1 MAAKFSTNLSAKP
14 GSRNLLLKSLIGVI
28 GLMSLLLGAC
38 ILYIVQGN
46 VRARTRYSVKTFSP
60 QGEVPQWVDLSI
72 TFSEAI
78 IDKSRIGTEVP
89 AEALRFTPAVQGA
102 ARWIARDR
110 VGFFLD
116 APLAPSA
123 QYTVQLTP
131 ELNPSETFLLTGQ
144 KEFKFATDPFAVQ
157 QARMEFTADD
167 AREHATGFG
176 TIAFNYPVTI
186 VDLKAHLSIE
196 LDDETEIPYQIQ
208 TNTATA
214 RTVTFETKRI
224 KRGNADQEIKIKI
237 EKGFKCTGGK
247 IGLEK
252 ASVTPVILRG
262 QGTLGVTYADIWESD
277 GTPYISVSF
286 SAPVLSDAIE
296 PYIELTPAV
305 AHQVTSDYRN
315 VQIHG
320 NFKRRTTYTLQIRR
334 GLTARNDAVLKQD
347 YTTHLTIPDIRP
359 QLRFLGDG
367 FFLARKGHLN
377 LGLATINVKRVKL
390 NIEKVFANNLIYIS
404 KLERW
409 SRWSRN
415 LGKPIHT
422 EELDIPSQLNE
433 EVTTPI
439 SLEEYLSDEHV
450 GIFKVVAR
458 NADREWDSAHQWV
471 LITDLG
477 ITAKR
482 VGDSLYVWV
491 KSLAT
496 GSAIPTARVKL
507 ISDNNQTLL
516 NGTTNWAGYVEF
528 TDVTEKTEDFTP
540 FMITVAKRDDL
551 AFIQLNR
558 HEIATAD
565 FNIAGAA
572 YLQKGYEAFLYT
584 SRGVYRPGE
593 IVQLAGIV
601 RGPKQIT
608 PQPLPARIE
617 VLSPNGRIM
626 RELRLQT
633 DKSGACDVKIPIPD
647 YALTGNYIAK
657 IRIADRVV
665 GRVQFQVE
673 EFMPDRIKVAVTA
686 DKSTYKLGEE
696 LGIEVSAINLFGPPA
711 VGRKVEASCELEAVS
726 FVNSAVNA
734 KATQWNSF
742 VFGNARSN
750 FEKQR
755 IGLGEITTDAAGKAH
770 YQFTIPETLKAPSL
784 LNGTLTATVSEAG
797 GRSVTASHRVVIH
810 PYSHYVGLRR
820 TQTGDVKINQPL
832 RFDYIAVNDVM
843 AVAPGRDLKL
853 SLHKVHWNTIL
864 RQNGAGRYKYVSE
877 AQTTEVK
884 TVTLTSA
891 ETVQT
896 VTLTPS
902 DYGEYRV
909 RLEDIASTAT
919 AELEFYVSGWGNIP
933 VSMEH
938 PTRLELTL
946 NKPTY
951 RPGQTAKLYVKAPFP
966 GTLLL
971 TVEREKVLSYRTIV
985 MKNNTTTLSIPV
997 RYAYR
1002 PNVYLSATLTRAI
1015 PMEGT
1020 VTDKKSPLPA
1030 RAFGVIPLKIDETR
1044 RRLSIEMS
1052 LSQTNDAGNMQ
1063 KIPLVSRKSNIASA
1077 EVPVGAGNV
1086 IQGMDSVYPQTESAS
1101 TYDNEVTVLP
1111 NSEVTI
1117 AFQVHGRRSWQ
1128 KYDVCIAAVD
1138 EGILALTDF
1147 KTPNPHDYFYR
1158 QRGLKTRSF
1167 DLYSGILPEIAN
1179 VTDDSSTGGD
1189 ATTTRQ
1195 TELRKRLSTGSI
1207 RRVKPISLWSG
1218 FVKTD
1223 GNGRGTAQFKIPQ
1236 FNGTLRVM
1244 AVAFAGGDYG
1254 GTEAHLTV
1262 REPIVLTPTFP
1273 RFLAGGDKVRVPVT
1287 LFNGTGE
1294 AGEFKVELQASG
1306 DVQLLSAIT
1315 VSDQPS
1321 AVRDQ
1326 QEHLFAESQQ
1336 SMVPDSQ
1343 YTGDKLSINQKV
1355 DAGTDAQV
1363 FFDILV
1369 QDAIGEASFNLS
1381 AHGNAQ
1387 ITQLDVKIPLRS
1399 AAPPVTQTGQGVVRA
1414 DEPVDFI
1421 FPSNLI
1427 PDSSE
1432 FSLTISPFPN
1442 IRFADSLRYLIRY
1455 PHGCLEQTT
1464 SKVFPLL
1471 YFSDLARS
1479 VEPMLAAE
1487 DSVDHYITSG
1497 ITKIESMLKSDNR
1510 FAYWPGGTYVNPWSS
1525 IYASHFL
1532 VEARKA
1538 GYEVSDR
1545 VYNAML
1551 AGLKTEAK
1559 FSPNTEDDFRSS
1571 LEEAQEIRRE
1581 ISLATY
1587 AAYVLTAA
1595 GHPDRG
1601 TMHYLKNRGLSGLS
1615 DYSHFQ
1621 LAGAFALSGEL
1632 ETALS
1637 MLPVSVSPNFNK
1649 GNGERETGGTLDSP
1663 IRAQAIML
1671 DVLAEVN
1678 ENHPSIPMLVQ
1689 NLSEAASDGNRW
1701 ATTQENAFAFLALG
1715 KILKKQMDRNY
1726 TGALTLNGEHFAD
1739 FDATETRYTDKTWD
1753 GTRVQLSV
1761 KGEGSCYYY
1770 WSAFGIQRDSFIEEY
1785 EHELQ
1790 VRRRYFN
1797 KNGEELT
1804 GTFGHGEL
1812 IIAEVNVKA
1821 LTANLENVVVV
1832 DMLPTGFEIEN
1843 PRLESRAGI
1852 SWLKAQDFK
1861 PDYIDIRDDRLIFF
1875 GTFPRQRERKFY
1887 YALRAVTQ
1895 GEFTLPPI
1903 VAEAMYDTTKS
1914 AVTGSMRIAVVA
1926 E

>member
-1 MAAKFSTNLSAKP
+1 MVVKLSKNFSAKS
-14 GSRNLLLKSLIGVI
+14 GSRNVLLKSLIGVI

-38 ILYIVQGN
+38 ILYIVQSD
-46 VRARTRYSVKTFSP
+46 VRARTRYSVKTFTP
-60 QGEVPQWVDLSI
+60 QGEVPQWVDFSI

-78 IDKSRIGTEVP
+78 IDKSRVGTEVP
-89 AEALRFTPAVQGA
+89 AEALRFTPAVQGT

-123 QYTVQLTP
+123 QYIVQLTP

-157 QARMEFTADD
+157 QARMEFTSDD
-167 AREHATGFG
+167 AREDATGFG

-196 LDDETEIPYQIQ
+196 LDDETEIPYQIE

-214 RTVTFETKRI
+214 RTVRFETKRI

-262 QGTLGVTYADIWESD
+262 RGTLGVTYSDVWESD

-286 SAPVLSDAIE
+286 SAPVLSDVIE

-305 AHQVTSDYRN
+305 AYQVTSDYRN

-320 NFKRRTTYTLQIRR
+320 NFKRRTTYTLKIRR

-347 YTTHLTIPDIRP
+347 YMTRLKIPDIRP

-367 FFLARKGHLN
+367 FFLARKGQLN

-390 NIEKVFANNLIYIS
+390 NIEKVFANNLIYVS

-409 SRWSRN
+409 SRRSRN

-458 NADREWDSAHQWV
+458 NAQREWDSAHQWV
-471 LITDLG
+471 LVTDLG
-477 ITAKR
+477 ISAKR
-482 VGDSLYVWV
+482 AGDRLYVWV

-496 GSAIPTARVKL
+496 GSPVPTARVKL

-516 NGTTNWAGYVEF
+516 EGRTNWAGYVEF
-528 TDVTEKTEDFTP
+528 TDVAEKTEDFTP

-565 FNIAGAA
+565 FNIAGSA

-593 IVQLAGIV
+593 TVQLAGIV
-601 RGPKQIT
+601 RGPKQVT
-608 PQPLPARIE
+608 PQPLPTRIE

-633 DKSGACDVKIPIPD
+633 NKSGACDVQIPIPD

-657 IRIADRVV
+657 MRIADRVV

-696 LGIEVSAINLFGPPA
+696 LDIEVSAINLFGPPA
-711 VGRKVEASCELEAVS
+711 VGRKVEASCELEALP
-726 FVNSAVNA
+726 FVKKDTAPSAS
-734 KATQWNSF
+734 ATQWDSF
-742 VFGNARSN
+742 VFGNTRSN

-755 IGLGEITTDAAGKAH
+755 IGLGEAKTDAAGKAH

-797 GRSVTASHRVVIH
+797 GRSVTASHRIVIH

-820 TQTGDVKINQPL
+820 TTTGDVKINQPL
-832 RFDYIAVNDVM
+832 RFDYIAVNNAM
-843 AVAPGRDLKL
+843 AVASGRDLKL

-864 RQNGAGRYKYVSE
+864 RQNNAGRYEYVSE
-877 AQTTEVK
+877 PQTTEVE

-891 ETVQT
+891 EIAQT

-919 AELEFYVSGWGNIP
+919 AELGFYVSGWGNIP

-946 NKPTY
+946 NKPAY
-951 RPGQTAKLYVKAPFP
+951 RPGQTAKLYIKAPFP

-971 TVEREKVLSYRTIV
+971 TVEREKVLSYRTMV

-1002 PNVYLSATLTRAI
+1002 PNVYLSATLIRAI

-1052 LSQTNDAGNMQ
+1052 LNQTNDTGDMQ
-1063 KIPLVSRKSNIASA
+1063 KIPLASP
-1077 EVPVGAGNV
+1077 E
-1086 IQGMDSVYPQTESAS
+1086 DS
-1101 TYDNEVTVLP
+1101 EVTVLP

-1147 KTPNPHDYFYR
+1147 KTPKPHNYFYR

-1179 VTDDSSTGGD
+1179 VTDNSSTGGD
-1189 ATTTRQ
+1189 MATTRQ
-1195 TELRKRLSTGSI
+1195 PELRKRLSTSSI

-1223 GNGRGTAQFKIPQ
+1223 GNGRGSVQFKIPQ
-1236 FNGTLRVM
+1236 FNGTLRLM

-1254 GTEAHLTV
+1254 GTEAYLTV
-1262 REPIVLTPTFP
+1262 RAPIVLTPTFP

-1287 LFNGTGE
+1287 LFNDTGTE
-1294 AGEFKVELQASG
+1294 GEFTVELQASG
-1306 DVQLLSAIT
+1306 DVRLLSA
-1315 VSDQPS
+1315 SDVNPPQTSP
-1321 AVRDQ
+1321 
-1326 QEHLFAESQQ
+1326 QE
-1336 SMVPDSQ
+1336 DSEKPLQ
-1343 YTGDKLSINQKV
+1343 TSETENIVDKLSIDQRV
-1355 DAGTDAQV
+1355 DAGAETQV

-1369 QDAIGEASFNLS
+1369 QDAIGEANFNLS
-1381 AHGNAQ
+1381 AHGNTQ
-1387 ITQLDVKIPLRS
+1387 TTQLETKIPLRS
-1399 AAPPVTQTGQGVVRA
+1399 VAPPVTKTGQGVVRIG
-1414 DEPVDFI
+1414 ESVDFI

-1432 FSLTISPFPN
+1432 FSLTLSPFPN

-1464 SKVFPLL
+1464 SRVFPLL

-1487 DSVDHYITSG
+1487 DSVDYYITSG
-1497 ITKIESMLKSDNR
+1497 ITKIESMLKSDDR

-1538 GYEVSDR
+1538 GYEVADR
-1545 VYNAML
+1545 VYDAIL
-1551 AGLKTEAK
+1551 KGLKTQAK
-1559 FSPNTEDDFRSS
+1559 FSPNTEDGN
-1571 LEEAQEIRRE
+1571 EAQEIRKK

-1587 AAYVLTAA
+1587 AVYVLAAA

-1649 GNGERETGGTLDSP
+1649 STAQRETGGTLDSP

-1689 NLSEAASDGNRW
+1689 NLSEAASEGNRW
-1701 ATTQENAFAFLALG
+1701 TTTQENAFAFLALG

-1726 TGALTLNGEHFAD
+1726 TGTLTLNDEHFAD
-1739 FDATETRYTDKTWD
+1739 FDATDTRYTDEAWD

-1785 EHELQ
+1785 ERELQ

-1797 KNGEELT
+1797 KDGEERT
-1804 GTFGHGEL
+1804 GSFAHGEL
-1812 IIAEVNVKA
+1812 IIAEVTLKA

-1852 SWLKAQDFK
+1852 PWLKAQDFK

>member
-1 MAAKFSTNLSAKP
+1 MAAKLPKNLSVKS
-14 GSRNLLLKSLIGVI
+14 GNRNLLLKSLIGVI

-46 VRARTRYSVKTFSP
+46 VRARTRYTVKTFTP

-78 IDKSRIGTEVP
+78 IDKSRVGTEIP
-89 AEALRFTPAVQGA
+89 AEALRFTPAVQGTA
-102 ARWIARDR
+102 SWIARDR

-123 QYTVQLTP
+123 EYTVQLTP
-131 ELNPSETFLLTGQ
+131 ELNPSDTFLLTGQ

-157 QARMEFTADD
+157 QARMEFTSDE

-196 LDDETEIPYQIQ
+196 LDDETEIPYQIE
-208 TNTATA
+208 TSTATA
-214 RTVTFETKRI
+214 RTVKFRTKRI
-224 KRGNADQEIKIKI
+224 KRSKADREIKIKI

-252 ASVTPVILRG
+252 ANVTPVILRG
-262 QGTLGVTYADIWESD
+262 QGTLGVTYSDVWESD

-296 PYIELTPAV
+296 PYIEFTPAV
-305 AHQVTSDYRN
+305 AYQVTSDYRN

-320 NFKRRTTYTLQIRR
+320 NFKRRTTYTLKIRR

-347 YTTHLTIPDIRP
+347 YMTRLKIPDIRP
-359 QLRFLGDG
+359 QLRFVGDG
-367 FFLARKGHLN
+367 FFLARKGQLN
-377 LGLATINVKRVKL
+377 LGLATINVKRVEL
-390 NIEKVFANNLIYIS
+390 SIEKVFANNLIYVS

-415 LGKPIHT
+415 LGKSIHT
-422 EELDIPSQLNE
+422 EVLDISSQLNE

-450 GIFKVVAR
+450 GIFKVVVR
-458 NADREWDSAHQWV
+458 NAQSRWDSAHQWV

-477 ITAKR
+477 ISAKR
-482 VGDSLYVWV
+482 TGDRLYVWV

-496 GSAIPTARVKL
+496 GAPVPSAQVKL

-516 NGTTNWAGYVEF
+516 NGTTNWAGFVEF
-528 TDVTEKTEDFTP
+528 TDVAEKTEDFIP
-540 FMITVAKRDDL
+540 FMITVSKRDDL
-551 AFIQLNR
+551 AFIQLDR

-565 FNIAGAA
+565 FNIAGSA

-593 IVQLAGIV
+593 TVQLAGIV
-601 RGPKQIT
+601 RGPKQVT
-608 PQPLPARIE
+608 PQPLPTKIE
-617 VLSPNGRIM
+617 VLSPDGRII

-633 DKSGACDVKIPIPD
+633 NKSGACDVQIPIPD

-657 IRIADRVV
+657 MRIANQVV

-686 DKSTYKLGEE
+686 GKSTYKLGEE
-696 LGIEVSAINLFGPPA
+696 LDIEVTAINLFGPPA
-711 VGRKVEASCELEAVS
+711 AGRTVEASCELEAAPFIKKDTLPS
-726 FVNSAVNA
+726 TS
-734 KATQWNSF
+734 ATQWDSF
-742 VFGNARSN
+742 IFGNTRSN

-755 IGLGEITTDAAGKAH
+755 IGLGETKTDASGKVH

-784 LNGTLTATVSEAG
+784 LNGILTATVSETG
-797 GRSVTASHRVVIH
+797 GRAVTASHRVVIH

-820 TQTGDVKINQPL
+820 TKTGDVKINQPL
-832 RFDYIAVNDVM
+832 QFDYIAVNNVM
-843 AVAPGRDLKL
+843 EAAPGRSLKL

-864 RQNGAGRYKYVSE
+864 RQNRAGRYEYVSE
-877 AQTTEVK
+877 PQTTEVE
-884 TVTLTSA
+884 TLALTSS
-891 ETVQT
+891 EMVQT

-909 RLEDIASTAT
+909 HLEDVDSKAT
-919 AELEFYVSGWGNIP
+919 AELGFYVSGWGNIP

-946 NKPTY
+946 DKPAY
-951 RPGQTAKLYVKAPFP
+951 RPGQTAKLYIKAPFP

-971 TVEREKVLSYRTIV
+971 TIEREKMLSYRTVV

-1002 PNVYLSATLTRAI
+1002 PNVYLSATLTRSVRMDETA
-1015 PMEGT
+1015 
-1020 VTDKKSPLPA
+1020 TDKNSLLPA

-1052 LSQTNDAGNMQ
+1052 LNQKDDASDMQ
-1063 KIPLVSRKSNIASA
+1063 KIPLASPGTDA
-1077 EVPVGAGNV
+1077 ESTGN
-1086 IQGMDSVYPQTESAS
+1086 S
-1101 TYDNEVTVLP
+1101 EVTVLP

-1117 AFQVHGRRSWQ
+1117 AFEVHGRRSWQ

-1147 KTPNPHDYFYR
+1147 QTPNPHNYFYR
-1158 QRGLKTRSF
+1158 QRGLKTRAF
-1167 DLYSGILPEIAN
+1167 DLYGGILPEIAGI
-1179 VTDDSSTGGD
+1179 TDNSSTGGD
-1189 ATTTRQ
+1189 ADTALQAER
-1195 TELRKRLSTGSI
+1195 RKRLNTGSI

-1218 FVKTD
+1218 FVQTD
-1223 GNGRGTAQFKIPQ
+1223 GNGRGTVQFKIPQ
-1236 FNGTLRVM
+1236 FNGTLRLM

-1254 GTEAHLTV
+1254 GTEAYLTV

-1273 RFLAGGDKVRVPVT
+1273 RFLAGGDKIRVPVT
-1287 LFNGTGE
+1287 LFNGTG
-1294 AGEFKVELQASG
+1294 ADGEFTVELQASR
-1306 DVQLLSAIT
+1306 DVQLLSGNGAEPSQISLDEDSEEPLAPENAVNKLT
-1315 VSDQPS
+1315 VD
-1321 AVRDQ
+1321 
-1326 QEHLFAESQQ
+1326 
-1336 SMVPDSQ
+1336 
-1343 YTGDKLSINQKV
+1343 QKV
-1355 DAGTDAQV
+1355 DAGTEGQL

-1369 QDAIGEASFNLS
+1369 QDAIGEANFNLS
-1381 AHGNAQ
+1381 AYGNTE
-1387 ITQLDVKIPLRS
+1387 ITQLNVTIPLRS
-1399 AAPPVTQTGQGVVRA
+1399 VAPPVTKTGQGVVRA
-1414 DEPVDFI
+1414 GEPIDFI

-1427 PDSSE
+1427 PDSSA
-1432 FSLTISPFPN
+1432 FSLTLSPFPN
-1442 IRFADSLRYLIRY
+1442 VRFANSLRYLIRY
-1455 PHGCLEQTT
+1455 PYGCLEQTT

-1497 ITKIESMLKSDNR
+1497 ITKIESMLKSNNR
-1510 FAYWPGGTYVNPWSS
+1510 FTYWPGGTYVNPWSS

-1538 GYEVSDR
+1538 GYEVADR
-1545 VYNAML
+1545 VYDAML
-1551 AGLKTEAK
+1551 KGLKTQAK
-1559 FSPNTEDDFRSS
+1559 FSPNTENGN
-1571 LEEAQEIRRE
+1571 ETKEVRE
-1581 ISLATY
+1581 KISLATY
-1587 AAYVLTAA
+1587 AAYVLAAA

-1615 DYSHFQ
+1615 DYCHFQ

-1637 MLPVSVSPNFNK
+1637 MLPVSVSPNFDK
-1649 GNGERETGGTLDSP
+1649 GNGQRETGGTLNSP
-1663 IRAQAIML
+1663 IRAQAIIL
-1671 DVLAEVN
+1671 DILAEVN

-1689 NLSEAASDGNRW
+1689 NLSAAASDGNRW
-1701 ATTQENAFAFLALG
+1701 ITTQENAFAFLALG

-1726 TGALTLNGEHFAD
+1726 TGILTLNGEHFAD
-1739 FDATETRYTDKTWD
+1739 FDATETRYTNEAWD

-1785 EHELQ
+1785 ERELQ

-1797 KNGEELT
+1797 KDGEGQS
-1804 GTFGHGEL
+1804 GTFVHGDL
-1812 IIAEVNVKA
+1812 IVAEVSVKA

-1843 PRLESRAGI
+1843 PRLESRGGI
-1852 SWLKAQDFK
+1852 PWLKAQDFK

-1914 AVTGSMRIAVVA
+1914 AVTGSMRIAVVP